1 MDADLE
7 SMSRQQLAAEVQR
20 LRDGVTGTTMPE
32 VASMTLGRVA
42 LVACAIGIALFL
54 AGLYGPAN
62 DSSLYVSGAGCVLLL
77 IGLGALVFAMRKATL
92 LLPHA
97 AVVAVSLLGIGLN
110 AYVNGGATGFLL
122 WASVPYLLCIVA
134 SCLAPTRVPAIAA
147 TVVVLTF
154 DAFVHYSG
162 GDVEELDG
170 GHRLHLRPPVEYA
183 RPGSDRAPRR
193 QRGCPLASAGGLT
206 PARPSCGSRR
216 ASCPGH
222 RRDGVIYAPPS
233 MP

>member
-1 MDADLE
+1 
-7 SMSRQQLAAEVQR
+7 
-20 LRDGVTGTTMPE
+20 
-32 VASMTLGRVA
+32 MTLGRVA

-154 DAFVHYSG
+154 DAFVHYSVATSRSSTAAIAFIYG
-162 GDVEELDG
+162 PLWNTLVLA
-170 GHRLHLRPPVEYA
+170 PVALLVGSAVA
-183 RPGSDRAPRR
+183 RWRA
-193 QRGCPLASAGGLT
+193 
-206 PARPSCGSRR
+206 R
-216 ASCPGH
+216 A
-222 RRDGVIYAPPS
+222 D
-233 MP
+233 